1 MKFKFRYIIIAA
13 LTLTI
18 SIFLLV
24 FFVGGLNASA
34 FNKDNIPF
42 DEKAFIVDMEY
53 LQKYDRKVS
62 FGSSFTEEDIDNIVV
77 KLKDNQYRAEHTNF
91 YGDRAIYIGLG
102 VGSTNEAKD
111 RELKEEEMYFAKL
124 VIAKEVDNNDFK
136 FTKFETEEKDFEIE
150 FLSVKA
156 KDAQGIIQ
164 TNLVM
169 QGYNSVSDT
178 NVISIKYS
186 ENLVKSQLSELT
198 KRQMNQIAIDGDDAD
213 PILIEA
219 VENAIIKAKTT
230 LTKKAESIVRSELLT
245 GITFRSSIF
254 ETNKVVAQNDKF
266 TMYFNE
272 NSTNVSIGLNE
283 SAVLRVD
290 VNSQPILDK
299 EGKKIYDDYKVI
311 YRLSDYYNETNE
323 LINGDAFVAYSYGPD
338 GKVQTTGFGTYANS
352 VQYYDLIQKKNTKH
366 YSINYDIENGLQV
379 LYDVGNFTNINSF
392 FPRQID
398 REAIEDVVRG
408 NFWLI
413 QEGDTTANIDEFGR
427 YQMTYNGRGITT
439 SKEGAAYLEEHNLA
453 TVIEKVSPDTGESYG
468 YWELADAVWTEKDLT
483 DGKITDSKLVG
494 EPKAVLGVDYNTAVA
509 GQSPLT
515 SNPFLSNREY
525 NIIFSS
531 NTFELENNLEAGLS
545 NNNSIHYTPASP
557 KNYISNFSFTSSILK
572 NAVYD
577 YLYDITDTNYYR
589 YGLTLANK
597 NDESNIIYRGD
608 DPVIRGG
615 VHARDEEGNFLY
627 DELGN
632 PVRAQFSTPYI
643 NSDPAEE
650 NRNIVNEQ
658 NTKYGNDAA
667 SANRVFRI
675 GINYQL
681 TDNGVEFTILNDS
694 IIEGR
699 PAIERGDKY
708 GHDAKLARL
717 NVLPYFTS
725 NYSST
730 SVGQMVIP
738 DGSGGV
744 ISFNSIMDEQ
754 NVVAYQAKPIYGA
767 DMNYVPRERPASVEN
782 IMMGMYG
789 YLDHTSNIG
798 VVAIAEKGASQTNIV
813 SDFKR
818 AASTKSSNY
827 IYFIAKLRESENV
840 YAGVGYY
847 ESTFVKW
854 TDYKSTNDFKYVYNF
869 IEPEIDSAKNVTS
882 ENFTYVK
889 VAELYRDYLIN
900 KYNFVVKDETTDNVV
915 NVNFLG
921 AFEKKALKL
930 GIVYDKA
937 YSLTTFMQAKTI
949 LEELSANGVTEFN
962 VAYTSWTNDKME
974 NEAVKNVKVAK
985 VLGGKKS
992 LNEFMGYLNENVI
1005 ALYPEVNVIKHKGY
1019 DYAFGNQKY
1028 TTRSVSNAPA
1038 VHYPYVIPTHMQNK
1052 RKTPYYYLS
1061 PSYYESY
1068 SEKYL
1073 NGYQKLNNNIYLSD
1087 LGNEKVGD
1095 YSKKSKAFAYDGEL
1109 LQKRTLQLF
1118 NDSLDKVMLKAP
1130 FDYAVF
1136 YADNIVNVPLK
1147 STTYPIFDY
1156 SVPLYQLV
1164 FSGLVDYS
1172 TPPANYM
1179 SEHDDYEWYL
1189 LKAIETGSNLNFV
1202 LSYED
1207 TNILLETDYTEYST
1221 AYYINWKNK
1230 ILEMN
1235 DRINATGIHG
1245 GRLINHEY
1253 IVDNVVRVSYDN
1265 GVKIIINYSDSIYQ
1279 DVLSGLAVKAND
1291 YVMLEG
1297 GI

>member
-18 SIFLLV
+18 SIFLIV
-24 FFVGGLNASA
+24 FFVGGLSASVLS
-34 FNKDNIPF
+34 KDNMSF
-42 DEKAFIVDMEY
+42 NEDKFIIDMEY
-53 LQKYDRKVS
+53 LQKYDRKIS
-62 FGSSFTEEDIDNIVV
+62 FGASYTDEDIDNIVD
-77 KLKDNQYRAEHTNF
+77 KLKVNKYLAEHTNF
-91 YGDRAIYIGLG
+91 YGERAIYIGLG
-102 VGSTNEAKD
+102 VGSSNEVKD
-111 RELKEEEMYFAKL
+111 RELKNEEMHFAKL
-124 VIAKEVDNNDFK
+124 VIAKELDNNDFK
-136 FTKFETEEKDFEIE
+136 FTTFNTEVKDFEIE
-150 FLSVKA
+150 FLSAKA
-156 KDAQGIIQ
+156 IASKSEIHA
-164 TNLVM
+164 NLVSSAYTATLD
-169 QGYNSVSDT
+169 GN
-178 NVISIKYS
+178 IIKLKYS
-186 ENLVKSQLSELT
+186 DNLVRNNLSELT
-198 KRQMNQIAIDGDDAD
+198 KRQMAQIAIDGEDAD
-213 PILIEA
+213 PILVSI
-219 VENAIIKAKTT
+219 VEEAIIQAKII
-230 LTKKAESIVRSELLT
+230 LTKKAESIARSEILT
-245 GITFRSSIF
+245 GITFVSSIF
-254 ETNKVVAQNDKF
+254 ETNRVVAQNDKF

-272 NSTNVSIGLNE
+272 DTTNVMIGLNE

-290 VNSQPILDK
+290 GEDKPILDK
-299 EGKKIYDDYKVI
+299 DGNKIYDSYKVI
-311 YRLSDYYNETNE
+311 YNLSDYYNESNE
-323 LINGDAFVAYSYGPD
+323 LVNGDAFVVYSYGSD
-338 GKVQTTGFGTYANS
+338 GKIQTSGFGTFANS

-366 YSINYDIENGLQV
+366 YSIRYDIEDGLQV

-413 QEGDTTANIDEFGR
+413 QEGDTTANLDDSGR
-427 YQMTYNGRGITT
+427 YQMSYNGRGITT
-439 SKEGAAYLEEHNLA
+439 SKEGAEYIEEHGLA
-453 TVIEKVSPDTGESYG
+453 TVIERKSPDTGESYG
-468 YWELADAVWTEKDLT
+468 YWELADAIWTENDLAE
-483 DGKITDSKLVG
+483 GKITNPDLVG
-494 EPKAVLGVDYNTAVA
+494 EPKAILGTHYNTAVA
-509 GQSPLT
+509 GESPLT
-515 SNPFLSNREY
+515 SNPFLSNREF

-531 NTFELENNLEAGLS
+531 NTFELETNREQGIENA
-545 NNNSIHYTPASP
+545 NYMHYTKGSP
-557 KNYISNFSFTSSILK
+557 KNYISNFARTSSILK

-577 YLYDITDTNYYR
+577 YLYDISESNYYR
-589 YGLTLANK
+589 FGLTLAPK
-597 NDESNIIYRGD
+597 NDPSNIIYRGE

-627 DELGN
+627 DEDDK
-632 PVRAQFSTPYI
+632 PIRAQFSTPYI
-643 NSDPAEE
+643 TEE
-650 NRNIVNEQ
+650 PGVEPRNIVNEQ

-667 SANRVFRI
+667 SANRVFRV

-699 PAIERGDKY
+699 TAIEPGDKY
-708 GHDAKLARL
+708 GHDAKIARL
-717 NVLPYFTS
+717 NILPYFTS

-730 SVGQMVIP
+730 SVGEMIIP

-754 NVVAYQAKPIYGA
+754 NVVPYHSKPIYGA
-767 DMNYVPRERPASVEN
+767 DKNYVPRQRPDSVEN

-789 YLDHTSNIG
+789 YLDDTSNIG
-798 VVAIAEKGASQTNIV
+798 VLAIAEKGASQTNIV

-818 AASTKSSNY
+818 AASSKSSNF
-827 IYFIAKLRESENV
+827 IYFIARLRESENV

-854 TDYKSTNDFKYVYNF
+854 TQNMSVNDFKYVYNF

-882 ENFTYVK
+882 DNFSYVK
-889 VAELYRDYLIN
+889 VAEMYREYLVN
-900 KYNFVVKDETTDNVV
+900 KYNFVVKDKTTDNVV
-915 NVNFLG
+915 NINFLG
-921 AFEKKALKL
+921 AFEKKALKM

-949 LEELSANGVTEFN
+949 LEELSDNGVTEFS

-985 VLGGKKS
+985 VLGGENS

-1028 TTRSVSNAPA
+1028 TTRSVSNTPA
-1038 VHYPYVIPTHMQNK
+1038 LHYPYVIPTQMQNK
-1052 RKTPYYYLS
+1052 RKAPNYYLS

-1068 SEKYL
+1068 INKYL
-1073 NGYQKLNNNIYLSD
+1073 NSYSKLYNNIYLSD

-1095 YSKKSKAFAYDGEL
+1095 NAKKSKIFAYDGEL
-1109 LQKRTLQLF
+1109 LQKKSLQLASD
-1118 NDSLDKVMLKAP
+1118 NLDKIMLKSP
-1130 FDYAVF
+1130 FDYAIF
-1136 YADNIVNVPLK
+1136 YADNVVNAPLR
-1147 STTYPIFDY
+1147 STTYPIFNY
-1156 SVPLYQLV
+1156 SIPLYQLV

-1172 TPPANYM
+1172 IPPANYM
-1179 SEHDDYEWYL
+1179 SEHDDYGWYI
-1189 LKAIETGSNLNFV
+1189 LKALETGSNLNFV

-1207 TNILLETDYTEYST
+1207 TNTLLETDYTEYST

-1230 ILEMN
+1230 IIEMN
-1235 DRINATGIHG
+1235 DKINKTGIHG

-1253 IVDNVVRVSYDN
+1253 VVDNVVLVTYDN
-1265 GVKIIINYSDSIYQ
+1265 GVRIMINYSDGIYQ
-1279 DVLSGLAVKAND
+1279 DVLSGLAVYPND
-1291 YVMLEG
+1291 YVVLEG